1 MKKTVGQQIQE
12 HNAKN
17 VQFED
22 DVRAYSE
29 MMGQTTWKNICEFAE
44 ETTKRT
50 AFKNKDFYVVLQI
63 NHERTLHEP
72 KFIIK
77 PARFSCPTPMYKDT
91 VWKYHHVSGDLE
103 YLWHLPDKTKCAYI
117 MKNYKAYYDNKETR
131 QLAQFVG
138 SAESGELLRWVIKE
152 NGELPDALL
161 THKLPEA

>member
-17 VQFED
+17 IQFED

-29 MMGQTTWKNICEFAE
+29 VMGQDIWTNVCQFAMD
-44 ETTKRT
+44 TSKRPCFS
-50 AFKNKDFYVVLQI
+50 AKDFYVVLQI
-63 NHERTLHEP
+63 NHDRRLHEP

-77 PARFSCPTPMYKDT
+77 PARSSCPTPCYKDT

-103 YLWHLPDKTKCAYI
+103 YLWHLPDETKAQYI
-117 MKNYKAYYDNKETR
+117 MKHYMAYWENKETR
-131 QLAQFVG
+131 TLAEFVKR
-138 SAESGELLRWVIKE
+138 AQTGELLRWVIKE
-152 NGELPDALL
+152 NGELPDAII